1 MSKARKGT
9 VSVASQDGMLRL
21 RWRHLSKPY
30 TLALALADTPLHRRI
45 AQGKASEIQADIAF
59 DRFDET
65 LRKYVGERT
74 TTISS
79 KTLFDRYIAARRKAG
94 TQESTLTSKYIA
106 LSGNLKRFERSID
119 SSDTAVAFIKLL
131 RSRQKPLISNQNLSL
146 LKGFGD
152 WCVQGGHWPT
162 NFFADIRSVKGAK
175 PAREGEPFTRAEI
188 TQFLTTLKRSKY
200 YSHYHDLCFFL
211 LSVGCRPGEAHDLR
225 WHQVNLQDGTVTI
238 NHTKTDSTTLLTV
251 QPNILSMLQG
261 RSSSRRSDL
270 VFPSPTGKRIN
281 TRSFCRRC
289 WKQTC
294 TDAGIPYRVPYFAR
308 HSLASHLI
316 ESGATYPQVAY
327 VLGHSSTRMVSQ
339 TYGRMVTPPQ
349 LPEF

>member
-1 MSKARKGT
+1 MPKARKGT

-30 TLALALADTPLHRRI
+30 TLSLALADTPLHRRI
-45 AQGKASEIQADIAF
+45 AQGKASEIQA
-59 DRFDET
+59 
-65 LRKYVGERT
+65 
-74 TTISS
+74 
-79 KTLFDRYIAARRKAG
+79 
-94 TQESTLTSKYIA
+94 
-106 LSGNLKRFERSID
+106 
-119 SSDTAVAFIKLL
+119 
-131 RSRQKPLISNQNLSL
+131 
-146 LKGFGD
+146 
-152 WCVQGGHWPT
+152 
-162 NFFADIRSVKGAK
+162 
-175 PAREGEPFTRAEI
+175 
-188 TQFLTTLKRSKY
+188 
-200 YSHYHDLCFFL
+200 
-211 LSVGCRPGEAHDLR
+211 
-225 WHQVNLQDGTVTI
+225 
-238 NHTKTDSTTLLTV
+238 
-251 QPNILSMLQG
+251 

-289 WKQTC
+289 WRQTC

-339 TYGRMVTPPQ
+339 TYGRMVPPPQ